1 MNPVELECIYLV
13 SESTSELRLNHAVRS
28 VMISGL
34 VTFQVPSNL
43 LKKKKI
49 KKNEC
54 NNTREWTDI
63 QWHCLYYL

>member
-1 MNPVELECIYLV
+1 VNPVELECIYLV
-13 SESTSELRLNHAVRS
+13 SGSTLELRLNHAVRS

-43 LKKKKI
+43 FK

-54 NNTREWTDI
+54 NNTRE
-63 QWHCLYYL
+63 